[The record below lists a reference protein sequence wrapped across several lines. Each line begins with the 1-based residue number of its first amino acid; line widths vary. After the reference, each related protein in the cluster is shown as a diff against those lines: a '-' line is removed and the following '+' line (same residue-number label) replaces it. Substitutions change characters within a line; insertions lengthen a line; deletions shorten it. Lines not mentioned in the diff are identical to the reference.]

1 MRCCRVSQLYHP
13 TVKYVGGYRGQL
25 VKQTV
30 FVTLTSCAEQEQT
43 LYLLL
48 LTRVYRMIPT

>member
-48 LTRVYRMIPT
+48 LTRAYRMIPT